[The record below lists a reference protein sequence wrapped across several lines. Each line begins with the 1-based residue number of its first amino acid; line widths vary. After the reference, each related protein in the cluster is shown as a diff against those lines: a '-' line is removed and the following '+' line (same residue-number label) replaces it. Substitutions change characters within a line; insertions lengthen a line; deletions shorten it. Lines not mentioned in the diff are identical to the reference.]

1 MLPALMANPWL
12 MTNALMANPFGFA
25 QAMNQEMDRLF
36 SSFDDDFAS
45 PGRVSSGQTGRGLSS
60 LGGQQGARGISQWN
74 PQIEMRQRD
83 NELVISADL
92 PGLKPDDV
100 NIEVDDGILT
110 ISGERRQQSED
121 RQEGVYRS
129 ERSYGAFS
137 RSIALPDGVDEDQV
151 RAQFEHGVLE
161 VTVPLPQQQK
171 QRGRRIQIQSGG
183 AQRTESQAGQRRS
196 SQAQQSGQ
204 QSQSPIQETTS

>member
-1 MLPALMANPWL
+1 MSTQQRGGRQSSGLASGRQTQQSMLPALMANPWL

-121 RQEGVYRS
+121 RQEGVYRG

-137 RSIALPDGVDEDQV
+137 RSIALPDGVTKTKCV
-151 RAQFEHGVLE
+151 
-161 VTVPLPQQQK
+161 
-171 QRGRRIQIQSGG
+171 
-183 AQRTESQAGQRRS
+183 RS
-196 SQAQQSGQ
+196 SSMACSR
-204 QSQSPIQETTS
+204 